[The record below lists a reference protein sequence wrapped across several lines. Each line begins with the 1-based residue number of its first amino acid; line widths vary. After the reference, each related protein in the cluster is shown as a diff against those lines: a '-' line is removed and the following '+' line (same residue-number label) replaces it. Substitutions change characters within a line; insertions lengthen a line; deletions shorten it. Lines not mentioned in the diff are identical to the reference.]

1 MDNAHGKTHKRSI
14 SRQIILIVIA
24 MVLIIA
30 VMICSFSVV
39 EHRNEVIA
47 LITEQSELVGKMTAE
62 VVDGD
67 QMKQLANSSWAT
79 SYYPEAKKLLSD
91 MKTQAGV
98 DYLYV
103 VVPVPEEKQVR
114 YIVEGQTQ
122 KDNPDDIYEFNATVD
137 YDEFFDN
144 TAASDAFEAAFNSG
158 KIYNDGMSQ
167 DKEFGYLMSMFVPVL
182 DSNGKTAAMI
192 GVDLDADDIMK
203 RANQLMYYLIIIGL
217 IGIIAMSIISRL
229 LIKKVIIKPLKNIVL
244 ASDSLAAGDVNV
256 NVNRGSDDEIGQL
269 AQSFQKM
276 VDNIREQAN
285 AAEMIAAGDLH
296 VEIVPKSDKDILSM
310 SLLNVKQE
318 LEKLSTETE
327 TLTKAAME
335 GNLSLRGNADEF
347 PGAYKNI
354 ITGVNSVMDAVIG
367 PLQMAAGYMERISK
381 GDIPPQITDEY
392 HGDFDTIKG
401 NINTCIRAVNLLV
414 EDMNSLSLAAIE
426 GHLDARA
433 DADRHSGDFAK
444 VVEGVNSTLE
454 AIVGPLRMTAS
465 YLDRIG
471 RGEIPEKIT
480 DSYNGDFNA
489 IKGSINSCIDGL
501 GGLVEAG
508 EVLGLMAKEN
518 DYTRKVEGEY
528 QGIYA
533 EIASA
538 VNEVVGVINL
548 LIDNVESVSVGD
560 LSSLDWLIETGKQG
574 ENDRLVPSFITMM
587 QTIQA
592 LVQET
597 AMLSETAV
605 EGQLSTRGDADKF
618 KGEYAKVIQGINYT
632 LDAVIAPV
640 REASAVLKEVAKGNL
655 HIQVEGD
662 YSGDHA
668 EIKNALNETIENLQ
682 SYIEEISRVL
692 SEIGEG
698 NLDQHITAEYKGDFI
713 TIKESLNSISF
724 SLSDALGEINQAA
737 EQVASGA
744 RQVSDGSQALSQGST
759 EQASTLQ
766 ELTASITEIAN
777 QTKQNA
783 ASANQANE
791 LSEGAKENGDMGN
804 QQMKGMLS
812 SMEEINESSANISKI
827 IKVIDDIAFQT
838 NILALNAAVEAARA
852 GQHGKGFAVVAE
864 EVRSLAARSAE
875 AAKETTTLIEGSIS
889 KVGTGTKLANATA
902 DALNGIAAGL
912 DKSAALIGNIA
923 RASNEQASGIEQIN
937 AGIEQ
942 LAKVVQNNSATAEES
957 AAASEELS
965 GQADILKLMVGK
977 FRLKQR
983 TGYQLEGDQRFLG
996 AAHHEDSSA
1005 LEHDALEHDVP
1016 SGDFASKDAAEI
1028 ETPADDFPNDG
1039 AYGEEEKPEIPDSS
1053 D

>member
-1 MDNAHGKTHKRSI
+1 MNNTNGKAHKKSI
-14 SRQIILIVIA
+14 SRQITLIVIA

-30 VMICSFSVV
+30 VIICSFSIV

-62 VVDGD
+62 VIDGD
-67 QMKQLANSSWAT
+67 QMKQLVDSTSAT
-79 SYYPEAKKLLSD
+79 SYYPEAKKQLSD
-91 MKTQAGV
+91 MKAQAGV

-103 VVPVPEEKQVR
+103 VVPIPEKKQIR
-114 YIVEGQTQ
+114 YIVEGQTPA
-122 KDNPDDIYEFNATVD
+122 DNSDDIYEFNSVVD
-137 YDEFFDN
+137 YGEFFDG
-144 TAASDAFEAAFNSG
+144 TKASDAFEVAFDSG
-158 KIYNDGMSQ
+158 EIYNDGMSQ
-167 DKEFGYLMSMFVPVL
+167 DQEFGYLMSMFVPVI
-182 DSNGKTAAMI
+182 DSNGKTVAMI
-192 GVDLDADDIMK
+192 GVDMDADAVMK
-203 RANQLMYYLIIIGL
+203 RANQMMYYLIITGIIGL
-217 IGIIAMSIISRL
+217 IVMSIISRL
-229 LIKKVIIKPLKNIVL
+229 LIKRIIIKPLKNIVL

-256 NVNRGSDDEIGQL
+256 NVDRGSDDEIGQL
-269 AQSFQKM
+269 AQSFQMM

-296 VEIVPKSDKDILSM
+296 VEIAPKSDKDILSV

-318 LEKLSTETE
+318 LEKLSDETE
-327 TLTKAAME
+327 TLTEAAME

-354 ITGVNSVMDAVIG
+354 ITGVNSVMDAVVG
-367 PLQMAAGYMERISK
+367 PLQIAAGYMERISR

-392 HGDFDTIKG
+392 YGDFDTIKG

-433 DADRHSGDFAK
+433 DAGRHSGDFAK

-454 AIVGPLRMTAS
+454 AIVEPLRMAAS
-465 YLDRIG
+465 YLNRIG

-489 IKGSINSCIDGL
+489 IKSSINSCIDGL
-501 GGLVEAG
+501 SGLVEAG
-508 EVLGLMAKEN
+508 EVLGFMAKEN

-528 QGIYA
+528 QGIYE

-538 VNEVVGVINL
+538 VNEVVSVINL

-560 LSSLDWLIETGKQG
+560 LSSLGWLMETGKQG

-587 QTIQA
+587 QTMEA

-597 AMLSETAV
+597 VMLSEAAV

-618 KGEYAKVIQGINYT
+618 KGEYAKLIQGINYT

-668 EIKNALNETIENLQ
+668 EIKDALNETIENLR
-682 SYIEEISRVL
+682 SYIDEISRVL

-698 NLDQHITAEYKGDFI
+698 NLDQHITAEYRGDFVA
-713 TIKESLNSISF
+713 IKESLNSISF
-724 SLSDALGEINQAA
+724 SLSDTLGEINEAA
-737 EQVASGA
+737 EQVAVGA
-744 RQVSDGSQALSQGST
+744 RQVSDGSQTLSQGST

-766 ELTASITEIAN
+766 ELTASITEISN

-783 ASANQANE
+783 AHANQANE
-791 LSEGAKENGDMGN
+791 LSVGAKQNGEKGN
-804 QQMKGMLS
+804 EQMKDMLS
-812 SMEEINESSANISKI
+812 SMEEINESSTNISKI

-889 KVGTGTKLANATA
+889 KVGTGTKLANSTA
-902 DALNGIAAGL
+902 DALNGIAAGI
-912 DKSAALIGNIA
+912 DKSASLIGNIA
-923 RASNEQASGIEQIN
+923 RASTEQATGIEQIT

-942 LAKVVQNNSATAEES
+942 LAKVVQSNSATAEES

-983 TGYQLEGDQRFLG
+983 AGYQLEGNSRL
-996 AAHHEDSSA
+996 
-1005 LEHDALEHDVP
+1005 L
-1016 SGDFASKDAAEI
+1016 DAAES
-1028 ETPADDFPNDG
+1028 ENPAADLSGDG
-1039 AYGEEEKPEIPDSS
+1039 ACGEEENPETQIPLTDAEY
-1053 D
+1053 DKY